1 MTVGTN
7 SSPEAAGAAEERLRD
22 APGPVG
28 SAPAADTLRGVP
40 PQAASRASATPSPR
54 TPAPPRGPAPSP
66 VTGSSA
72 PGGPTAEGSAA
83 GASRAPGGSA
93 PGGSA
98 AGSRTTGPSPVP
110 GGSAPGGSALGSS
123 SAAGSGPGFPPAAP
137 GVLDDAPAGD
147 GFGMDPDELPDG
159 LVVADHTGRVICFNR
174 AAARMTATDPGQA
187 LGARIDRA
195 LPLEDLEGRRW
206 WALTDPYGGLATRRG
221 QPERNLLL
229 PGGRE
234 VLVSARYVR
243 SHPTGPLCRLVV
255 TLRGTEARRRTERS
269 HAELIATVAHELRS
283 PLTSVKGFTATLL
296 AKWER
301 FTDDQKRLML
311 ETVDADAN
319 RVTRLIAEL
328 LDISRIDSGRLEVR
342 RQPVD
347 IAAAVGRHVQALTAN
362 GQAPERFLVRVSR
375 PLPDCWADPDKID
388 QILGNLLENAVRHG
402 DGTVTIDVAPH
413 EKGTAVTVTDE
424 GPGIPE
430 ESMGRVFTRF
440 WRGSKRGGTGLGLY
454 IVKGIV
460 EAHGGTITVGRGPG
474 GGAEFRFILPVSAP
488 AYLTQ

>member
-1 MTVGTN
+1 MSVAGT
-7 SSPEAAGAAEERLRD
+7 STAPEGRD
-22 APGPVG
+22 ARY
-28 SAPAADTLRGVP
+28 APALRH
-40 PQAASRASATPSPR
+40 A
-54 TPAPPRGPAPSP
+54 
-66 VTGSSA
+66 
-72 PGGPTAEGSAA
+72 
-83 GASRAPGGSA
+83 
-93 PGGSA
+93 
-98 AGSRTTGPSPVP
+98 
-110 GGSAPGGSALGSS
+110 
-123 SAAGSGPGFPPAAP
+123 GPG
-137 GVLDDAPAGD
+137 L
-147 GFGMDPDELPDG
+147 DPDQLPDG
-159 LVVADHTGRVICFNR
+159 LVVADGRGRVVCFNA
-174 AAARMTATDPGQA
+174 AAARVTAVPAADA
-187 LGARIDRA
+187 LGRPLEKA

-206 WALTDPYGGLATRRG
+206 WQLTDPYGGLAIRSR

-243 SHPTGPLCRLVV
+243 DEPLGPVRSVV
-255 TLRGTEARRRTERS
+255 VSLRDTEARRRTERS

-311 ETVDADAN
+311 ETVDADAD

-347 IAAAVGRHVQALTAN
+347 MGAAVSRHIQAYVAA
-362 GQAPERFLVRVSR
+362 GQRADRFLLRIEQ
-375 PLPDCWADPDKID
+375 PLPALWADPDKID
-388 QILGNLLENAVRHG
+388 QVLSNLIENAVRHG
-402 DGTVTIDVAPH
+402 EGTVTIDITPSASPR
-413 EKGTAVTVTDE
+413 EGEDGENAATSVTVSDE

-430 ESMGRVFTRF
+430 ESMNRVFTRF

-460 EAHGGTITVGRGPG
+460 EAHGGAITVGRAPG
-474 GGAEFRFILPVSAP
+474 GGAEFRFTLPVGTP
-488 AYLTQ
+488 AYL

>member
-1 MTVGTN
+1 MSVGT
-7 SSPEAAGAAEERLRD
+7 S
-22 APGPVG
+22 GPSQV
-28 SAPAADTLRGVP
+28 
-40 PQAASRASATPSPR
+40 
-54 TPAPPRGPAPSP
+54 
-66 VTGSSA
+66 
-72 PGGPTAEGSAA
+72 
-83 GASRAPGGSA
+83 GGSTESRS
-93 PGGSA
+93 GGSDCC
-98 AGSRTTGPSPVP
+98 GI
-110 GGSAPGGSALGSS
+110 
-123 SAAGSGPGFPPAAP
+123 
-137 GVLDDAPAGD
+137 
-147 GFGMDPDELPDG
+147 DPDDLPDG
-159 LVVADHTGRVICFNR
+159 LAVADENGRVICFNA
-174 AAARMTATDPGQA
+174 AAARITAIAKDAA
-187 LGARIDRA
+187 LGRPLELA

-206 WALTDPYGGLATRRG
+206 WTLTDPYGGLAIRVG

-243 SHPTGPLCRLVV
+243 REPTGPVRRVVV
-255 TLRGTEARRRTERS
+255 TIRGTEARRRTERS

-347 IAAAVGRHVQALTAN
+347 IPAAVGRHIHAHTSN
-362 GQAPERFLVRVSR
+362 GQAPDRFLVRIQQ
-375 PLPDCWADPDKID
+375 PLPDLWADPDKID
-388 QILGNLLENAVRHG
+388 QVLGNLLENAVRHG
-402 DGTVTIDVAPH
+402 EGTVTIEVASAQTKNAENPA
-413 EKGTAVTVTDE
+413 KGTAVTVTDE

-430 ESMGRVFTRF
+430 DSMGRVFTRF

-460 EAHGGTITVGRGPG
+460 EAHGGSITVGRGPG
-474 GGAEFRFILPVSAP
+474 GGAEFRFILPVGAP
-488 AYLTQ
+488 AYLA

>member
-1 MTVGTN
+1 MSVGT
-7 SSPEAAGAAEERLRD
+7 G
-22 APGPVG
+22 
-28 SAPAADTLRGVP
+28 
-40 PQAASRASATPSPR
+40 
-54 TPAPPRGPAPSP
+54 
-66 VTGSSA
+66 
-72 PGGPTAEGSAA
+72 
-83 GASRAPGGSA
+83 RAPG
-93 PGGSA
+93 
-98 AGSRTTGPSPVP
+98 
-110 GGSAPGGSALGSS
+110 
-123 SAAGSGPGFPPAAP
+123 
-137 GVLDDAPAGD
+137 AGD
-147 GFGMDPDELPDG
+147 VRARVTARHGDPTGLGVDPDDLPDG
-159 LVVADHTGRVICFNR
+159 LVVADEHGLVICFNT
-174 AAARMTATDPGQA
+174 AAERITAVPAAEA
-187 LGARIDRA
+187 LGRRLEKA

-206 WALTDPYGGLATRRG
+206 WQLTDPYGGLAIRAG

-243 SHPTGPLCRLVV
+243 TAPKGPVRRVV
-255 TLRGTEARRRTERS
+255 VCLRDTEARRRTERS

-301 FTDDQKRLML
+301 FTDDQKKLML

-347 IAAAVGRHVQALTAN
+347 IGAAVGRHIQSYVAA
-362 GQAPERFLVRVSR
+362 GQPADRFLLRIGQ
-375 PLPDCWADPDKID
+375 PLPGLWADPDKID
-388 QILGNLLENAVRHG
+388 QVLSNLLENAVRHG
-402 DGTVTIDVAPH
+402 EGTVTIDITPSASPR
-413 EKGTAVTVTDE
+413 EGDDENTATSVTVSDE

-430 ESMGRVFTRF
+430 ESMNRVFTRF

-460 EAHGGTITVGRGPG
+460 EAHGGTITVGRAAA
-474 GGAEFRFILPVSAP
+474 GGAEFRFTLPVGTP
-488 AYLTQ
+488 AYLQ

>member
-1 MTVGTN
+1 MSVGT
-7 SSPEAAGAAEERLRD
+7 S
-22 APGPVG
+22 GPSQVSG
-28 SAPAADTLRGVP
+28 STE
-40 PQAASRASATPSPR
+40 SRS
-54 TPAPPRGPAPSP
+54 
-66 VTGSSA
+66 
-72 PGGPTAEGSAA
+72 
-83 GASRAPGGSA
+83 
-93 PGGSA
+93 
-98 AGSRTTGPSPVP
+98 AGSDCCGI
-110 GGSAPGGSALGSS
+110 
-123 SAAGSGPGFPPAAP
+123 
-137 GVLDDAPAGD
+137 
-147 GFGMDPDELPDG
+147 DPDDLPDG
-159 LVVADHTGRVICFNR
+159 LAVADENGRVICFNA
-174 AAARMTATDPGQA
+174 AAARITAIAKDAA
-187 LGARIDRA
+187 LGRPLELA

-206 WALTDPYGGLATRRG
+206 WTLTDPYGGLAIRVG

-243 SHPTGPLCRLVV
+243 REPTGPVRRVVV
-255 TLRGTEARRRTERS
+255 TIRGTEARRRTERS

-347 IAAAVGRHVQALTAN
+347 IPAAVGRHIHAHTSN
-362 GQAPERFLVRVSR
+362 GQAPDRFLVRIQQ
-375 PLPDCWADPDKID
+375 PLPDLWADPDKID
-388 QILGNLLENAVRHG
+388 QVLGNLLENAVRHG
-402 DGTVTIDVAPH
+402 EGTVTIEVASAQTKNAENPA
-413 EKGTAVTVTDE
+413 KGTAVTVTDE

-430 ESMGRVFTRF
+430 DSMGRVFTRF

-460 EAHGGTITVGRGPG
+460 EAHGGSITVGRGPG
-474 GGAEFRFILPVSAP
+474 GGAEFRFILPVGAP
-488 AYLTQ
+488 AYLA

>member
-1 MTVGTN
+1 MSVGTN
-7 SSPEAAGAAEERLRD
+7 SSAAATGAAGPPRPTVPAA
-22 APGPVG
+22 A
-28 SAPAADTLRGVP
+28 APADLG
-40 PQAASRASATPSPR
+40 
-54 TPAPPRGPAPSP
+54 
-66 VTGSSA
+66 
-72 PGGPTAEGSAA
+72 
-83 GASRAPGGSA
+83 
-93 PGGSA
+93 
-98 AGSRTTGPSPVP
+98 
-110 GGSAPGGSALGSS
+110 ALGID
-123 SAAGSGPGFPPAAP
+123 A
-137 GVLDDAPAGD
+137 DD
-147 GFGMDPDELPDG
+147 LPDG
-159 LVVADHTGRVICFNR
+159 LVVADHTGRVICFNS
-174 AAARMTATDPGQA
+174 AAARITALAPGEA

-206 WALTDPYGGLATRRG
+206 WTLTDPYGGLATRRG

-243 SHPTGPLCRLVV
+243 THPTGPLRRLVI

-296 AKWER
+296 AKWNR

-319 RVTRLIAEL
+319 RVTRLITEL

-347 IAAAVGRHVQALTAN
+347 IATAVGRHVQALTAN

-375 PLPDCWADPDKID
+375 PLPDLWADPDKID

-402 DGTVTIDVAPH
+402 EGTVTIDVSPTTFANAAGKT

-474 GGAEFRFILPVSAP
+474 GGAEFRFILPVAAP

>member
-1 MTVGTN
+1 MSIGT
-7 SSPEAAGAAEERLRD
+7 SRSPGVQDILSTR
-22 APGPVG
+22 
-28 SAPAADTLRGVP
+28 ADHG
-40 PQAASRASATPSPR
+40 
-54 TPAPPRGPAPSP
+54 
-66 VTGSSA
+66 
-72 PGGPTAEGSAA
+72 
-83 GASRAPGGSA
+83 
-93 PGGSA
+93 
-98 AGSRTTGPSPVP
+98 
-110 GGSAPGGSALGSS
+110 ALGDL
-123 SAAGSGPGFPPAAP
+123 GGL
-137 GVLDDAPAGD
+137 GV
-147 GFGMDPDELPDG
+147 DPDDLPDG
-159 LVVADHTGRVICFNR
+159 LVVADETGHVICFN
-174 AAARMTATDPGQA
+174 AAAVRITAVDADDA
-187 LGARIDRA
+187 LGAPLERA

-206 WALTDPYGGLATRRG
+206 WQLTDPYGGLATRFA

-243 SHPTGPLCRLVV
+243 TAPTGPVRRVV
-255 TLRGTEARRRTERS
+255 VAIRDTEARRRTERS

-301 FTDDQKRLML
+301 FTDDQKKLML

-328 LDISRIDSGRLEVR
+328 LDISRIDSGRLELR

-347 IAAAVGRHVQALTAN
+347 IGAAVGRHIQAHVAS
-362 GQAPERFLVRVSR
+362 GQDADRFLVRIQQ

-388 QILGNLLENAVRHG
+388 QVLSNLLENAVRHG
-402 DGTVTIDVAPH
+402 EGTVTIDVAASSKSSPR
-413 EKGTAVTVTDE
+413 EPGGAETAVTVSDE
-424 GPGIPE
+424 GTGIPE

-460 EAHGGTITVGRGPG
+460 EAHGGTITVGRAPG
-474 GGAEFRFILPVSAP
+474 GGAQFRFTLPVGTP
-488 AYLTQ
+488 AYLL

>member
-1 MTVGTN
+1 MDVTV
-7 SSPEAAGAAEERLRD
+7 PEDEARSAVLGRTARSAG
-22 APGPVG
+22 
-28 SAPAADTLRGVP
+28 
-40 PQAASRASATPSPR
+40 PR
-54 TPAPPRGPAPSP
+54 TPGPAGHEAESRD
-66 VTGSSA
+66 
-72 PGGPTAEGSAA
+72 TAARAA
-83 GASRAPGGSA
+83 RP
-93 PGGSA
+93 
-98 AGSRTTGPSPVP
+98 
-110 GGSAPGGSALGSS
+110 LGTE
-123 SAAGSGPGFPPAAP
+123 PF
-137 GVLDDAPAGD
+137 GVDSLGL
-147 GFGMDPDELPDG
+147 DPDDLPDG
-159 LVVADHTGRVICFNR
+159 LVVADERGRVIAFNA
-174 AAARMTATDPGQA
+174 AAARITALHPRDV
-187 LGARIDRA
+187 LGKSVERA

-206 WALTDPYGGLATRRG
+206 WALTDPYGGLAIRVG

-234 VLVSARYVR
+234 VLVAARYVR
-243 SHPTGPLCRLVV
+243 EHPTGPVRRLVV
-255 TLRGTEARRRTERS
+255 SLRGTEARRRTERS

-301 FTDDQKRLML
+301 FTDDQKKLML

-347 IAAAVGRHVQALTAN
+347 MAAAVQRHVDGHVAA
-362 GQAPERFLVRVSR
+362 GQRADRFRVRVTQ
-375 PLPDCWADPDKID
+375 PLPALWADPDKVD
-388 QILGNLLENAVRHG
+388 QVLGNLLENAVRHG
-402 DGTVTIDVAPH
+402 EGTVTIDVEPSFSAQ
-413 EKGTAVTVTDE
+413 ERSCTGTAVTVSDE

-460 EAHGGTITVGRGPG
+460 EAHGGTISVGRAPG
-474 GGAEFRFILPVSAP
+474 GGAQFRFILPVGAP
-488 AYLTQ
+488 AFMA